1 MQIVCGQIEKT
12 QERLLLLIAH
22 AGAHDALKCF
32 ECLPDGGV
40 ALPGAFGQA
49 DTLAAAVVPVRLKH
63 DKVLCFQPLQHAG
76 DGRVRQ
82 VEALFNVLWLDL
94 LTLVQHKMVQ
104 DK

>member
-1 MQIVCGQIEKT
+1 MPEHMT
-12 QERLLLLIAH
+12 
-22 AGAHDALKCF
+22 LKRF

-40 ALPGAFGQA
+40 ALTGAFGQA

-82 VEALFNVLWLDL
+82 VEALFNVLWVDL